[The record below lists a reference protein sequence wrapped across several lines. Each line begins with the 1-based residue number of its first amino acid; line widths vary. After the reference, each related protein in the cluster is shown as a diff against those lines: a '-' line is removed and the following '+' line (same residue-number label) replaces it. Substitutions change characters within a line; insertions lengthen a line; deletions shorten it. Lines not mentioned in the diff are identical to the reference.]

1 MKQDRQP
8 LGQPVDVA
16 GGYGYQLYARVYN
29 GTLRFSA
36 RVGKLWINRQ
46 TNEPAVIPEF
56 DLYSAE
62 HFRKSVTAAK
72 KHLGEV
78 KAEVFA
84 EQVSRAGASQFA
96 ADGANVTAGAS
107 AQPASSRWS
116 K

>member
-46 TNEPAVIPEF
+46 TNEPTIIPEL

-72 KHLGEV
+72 KHLGQV
-78 KAEVFA
+78 KAEAFA
-84 EQVSRAGASQFA
+84 DQFNRAGANQLAGTGPDVA
-96 ADGANVTAGAS
+96 AGES
-107 AQPASSRWS
+107 AQTPAPRWS